1 MSHSQPRETTD
12 VVVIGSGPGGL
23 AAAVSMAR
31 AGLEVVLYEAEHTLG
46 GGSRTLDLGL
56 AAGVRHD
63 VCSAVHPMALASPFF
78 REFDLEARGVEF
90 AVPELA
96 YAQPLDGPEAALA
109 WHSLERTAD
118 GLGRDGPAWQRMMGP
133 LVENAEAVVALALG
147 DHRGLPREAR
157 SISGLHAAAMM
168 GASVLLQGTRAWNY
182 PLATEQARALLTGVA
197 AHTVATLPALAASG
211 TAMLLGSLG
220 HSVGWALPRGGS
232 QAIADAMI
240 ADLRAHGGRIHAG
253 ERVASWRQLPRAR
266 SYLLDVAPEVAESI
280 WSDRLP
286 GATRRAYRRFTRGDA
301 AAKVDYVLS
310 GPVPWRD
317 ERVGGAATA
326 HIGGTREDMARAEA
340 QVSAGRMPERPV
352 VLLSDP
358 AVGDPGRISAGKRPL
373 WTYAHVPHGYDGDVT
388 ETVTA
393 QIERFAPGFRDV
405 VVTSRCT
412 PASRLDKHNANY
424 LGGDFAAGAVTVPRL
439 ATGPRW
445 AWNPYATGIPGVYLC
460 SQSVP
465 PGPGVHGMTGY
476 FAARHALRERFG
488 LADVPPLAPSRSLN

>member
-1 MSHSQPRETTD
+1 MRHSQPRETTD

-23 AAAVSMAR
+23 SAAVSMAR

-56 AAGVRHD
+56 AEGIRHD

-90 AVPELA
+90 TVPELS

-109 WHSLERTAD
+109 WHSLERTAE
-118 GLGRDGPAWQRMMGP
+118 GLGEDGPVWRRMMAP
-133 LVENAEAVVALALG
+133 LVDNTEAVVALALG
-147 DHRGLPREAR
+147 DHRGLPGEVR
-157 SISGLHAAAMM
+157 SVSGIRTAANMA
-168 GASVLLQGTRAWNY
+168 GSVLLQGTRAWDS
-182 PLATEQARALLTGVA
+182 PLATAPARALLTGVA
-197 AHTVATLPALAASG
+197 AHTVTRLPALAASG

-240 ADLRAHGGRIHAG
+240 DDLRAHGGRIHTG
-253 ERVASWRQLPRAR
+253 EPISSWRQLPRAR
-266 SYLLDVAPEVAESI
+266 SYLLDVAPGVAAGI
-280 WSDRLP
+280 WGDRLP
-286 GATRRAYRRFTRGDA
+286 RATRWAYARFRRGDA
-301 AAKVDYVLS
+301 AAKVDFVLS

-317 ERVGGAATA
+317 DRVGGAATA
-326 HIGGTREDMARAEA
+326 HIGGTREEMARAEA

-358 AVGDPGRISAGKRPL
+358 TVGDPARISAGMRPL
-373 WTYAHVPHGYDGDVT
+373 WTYAHVPHGHDGDVT
-388 ETVTA
+388 EAVTA

-405 VVTSRCT
+405 VVAAHCT
-412 PASRLDKHNANY
+412 PASRLDGHNANY

-439 ATGPRW
+439 ATGPRL

-476 FAARHALRERFG
+476 FAARRALRQRFG
-488 LADVPPLAPSRSLN
+488 VTRMPSLAPQPPAA